1 MNLEI
6 SGSYA
11 AGLTLLFLVL
21 SARVITYRR
30 GNRISLG
37 TGNDPVLEA
46 RVRAQGNFAEYAPLG
61 IVLLAIAELKGSA
74 AIWLH
79 LCGALLLIGRLMH
92 GVNFSLGLRKMVL
105 RVGGMMMT
113 LISLGLGAVL
123 CLPT

>member
-21 SARVITYRR
+21 SARVIIYRR

-37 TGNDPVLEA
+37 NGNDPVLEA

-61 IVLLAIAELKGSA
+61 IVLLAIAELQGSA

-92 GVNFSLGLRKMVL
+92 GVNFSLGLRKMAL
-105 RVGGMMMT
+105 RVSGMMMT

-123 CLPT
+123 CLPI